1 MVDLQK
7 YASFISIRDHCQRL
21 PPKTTTHQV
30 LALKLRRVFRIE
42 VCSDNHH
49 YTLAIKDY
57 SINDLKQFQHR
68 NTTQLTLTFS
78 EPTIETPEK
87 RVKYVQS

>member
-1 MVDLQK
+1 MMLILIKMMIMTNFVVWLI
-7 YASFISIRDHCQRL
+7 YIISIRDHCQSL

-57 SINDLKQFQHR
+57 SINDLKQ
-68 NTTQLTLTFS
+68 
-78 EPTIETPEK
+78 
-87 RVKYVQS
+87 